1 MPDSVRIDP
10 RTYRSVLG
18 HFRTGVA
25 AITAIGTD
33 GAPVREGLSP

>member
-1 MPDSVRIDP
+1 
-10 RTYRSVLG
+10 VLG
-18 HFRTGVA
+18 HFPTGVA